1 MENLKEDKN
10 KNKRT
15 LPKLWK
21 FTSDEMIELHRKAG
35 EKKDTINN
43 DEKIALINRVVMD
56 RRLSAVET
64 RVYTHLLNCNC
75 NCTQEMIGEDL
86 EISRITVNRS
96 LSRLKALRYIDI
108 TISRIKEDGKLR
120 SQAVYSI
127 LKEPG
132 LIDSVEKLSN
142 FIVECDLFKKTSSE
156 ESKLL
161 VLQDEFAK
169 FNVFK
174 ETNINQRYYT
184 ISKYSVH
191 DGTGDSIEYSA
202 QKKSYRILLFGAYL
216 ETKYNAKFYINDFIK
231 FTIMEMDRYRI
242 RVDSDIICLFINLYR
257 HKLLEKEYSLQEAL
271 TVLNVRQPYIP
282 NKKDNIGD
290 KLEVAKS
297 DFLYHCRQMLLEDEI
312 SRKYKHCYR
321 LEEIIGLKMFN
332 EEFDEKPS
340 TFNLL
345 EVLLISIL
353 FDWGIERRFKQVYKT
368 EFHFAL
374 IALCGEEYEEILK
387 EYFEWIKYTREYPFK
402 ERIRFI

>member
-1 MENLKEDKN
+1 MENLKEDKK
-10 KNKRT
+10 KNKKNF
-15 LPKLWK
+15 PKLWK
-21 FTSDEMIELHRKAG
+21 FTNDEMIELHRKAG
-35 EKKDTINN
+35 EKKDAITN

-64 RVYTHLLNCNC
+64 RVYTHLLNCNY

-86 EISRITVNRS
+86 EISRVTVNRS
-96 LSRLKALRYIDI
+96 LSRLKALGYIDI

-127 LKEPG
+127 LKEPE
-132 LIDSVEKLSN
+132 LIDSVEKLLN
-142 FIVECDLFKKTSSE
+142 FITECDLFKKTYSE

-161 VLQDEFAK
+161 ILQDEFEK
-169 FNVFK
+169 FDIFK
-174 ETNINQRYYT
+174 ETNINTRYYAV
-184 ISKYSVH
+184 SKYSVYP
-191 DGTGDSIEYSA
+191 GTGDSAEYSA
-202 QKKSYRILLFGAYL
+202 QKKSYRTLLFGAYL
-216 ETKYNAKFYINDFIK
+216 EIKYNTKFYISDFIK
-231 FTIMEMDRYRI
+231 YTIMEMDRYRI
-242 RVDSDIICLFINLYR
+242 RADSDILSLFINLYK
-257 HKLLEKEYSLQEAL
+257 HKLLEKEYSIQEAL
-271 TVLNVRQPYIP
+271 NVLNVKQSYAPH
-282 NKKDNIGD
+282 KKDNIGD

-321 LEEIIGLKMFN
+321 LEETIGLKMFN
-332 EEFDEKPS
+332 EEFGEKPS

-345 EVLLISIL
+345 EVLLMSIL
-353 FDWGIERRFKQVYKT
+353 FDCSMERRFKQVYKI

-387 EYFEWIKYTREYPFK
+387 EYFEWIKYTREYSFK